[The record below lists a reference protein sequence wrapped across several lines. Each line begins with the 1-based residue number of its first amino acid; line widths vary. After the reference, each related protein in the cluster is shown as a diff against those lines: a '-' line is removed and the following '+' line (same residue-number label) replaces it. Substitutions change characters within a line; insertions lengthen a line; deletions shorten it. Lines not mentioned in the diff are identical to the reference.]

1 MRIIARKTIVQF
13 WNSSP
18 KYADARAPLE
28 SWYHEVKRADWSNP
42 ADIKEQYRSASILK
56 SGRVVFNIA
65 GNKYRLVVQI
75 NFSRRIVYI
84 CFIGTHKQY
93 DQIDVEKIWLNPQ

>member
-1 MRIIARKTIVQF
+1 MRVIARKTLIQF
-13 WNSSP
+13 WASSP
-18 KYADARAPLE
+18 KYADARAPLDA
-28 SWYHEVKRADWSNP
+28 WYHEVRRADWAHP

-75 NFSRRIVYI
+75 NFPRQIVYI
-84 CFIGTHKQY
+84 CFVGTHKQY
-93 DQIDVEKIWLNPQ
+93 DQIDVETIWLNPP